1 MSYQAP
7 RGTQDIYG
15 EDVLNWRSVE
25 EKIYKLC
32 NLYGYEEIRTPIF
45 EDTKV
50 FKRENDSSDMVNKE
64 MYTFTMGRDSFTL
77 RPEGTAGVIR
87 SFVQN
92 KFYGSLEMPA
102 KLFYLGP
109 MFRHERPQKGRFR
122 QFHQFGIE
130 NIGIKNPLADAEVI
144 ALGYNLLKQVGI
156 KQLSVLINT
165 LGDEESRN
173 KYKDDLRN
181 HFEKGIDEL
190 CPDCKRRLE
199 QNPLR
204 ILDCKVDFDKEI
216 VKSAP
221 LIDDS
226 LNKESKE
233 YFDKVLKALEGLNIP
248 YVIEN
253 RLVRGLDYYTDTVFE
268 VVSTHPESGSQSTVF
283 GGGRYD
289 NLVSYFKGPELSG
302 VGFAVGLERLLLFA
316 QLEGIKLHK
325 ENELD
330 VYVISLGDVKD
341 KPLKIGQMCRDAG
354 YSCEVN
360 MVERSIKSQFKSV
373 DRRNSKVV
381 IIIGEDEVNN
391 NVVNIKDIKTQNQVT
406 VNDVDI
412 IKQLEEF
419 IGRR

>member
-102 KLFYLGP
+102 KLFYMGP

-130 NIGIKNPLADAEVI
+130 NIGIKNPL
-144 ALGYNLLKQVGI
+144 
-156 KQLSVLINT
+156 
-165 LGDEESRN
+165 
-173 KYKDDLRN
+173 
-181 HFEKGIDEL
+181 
-190 CPDCKRRLE
+190 
-199 QNPLR
+199 R
-204 ILDCKVDFDKEI
+204 ILDCKVDFDKEV

-226 LNKESKE
+226 LNKESKD
-233 YFDKVLKALEGLNIP
+233 YFDKVLKALESLNIP

-341 KPLKIGQMCRDAG
+341 KPLKIGQICRDAG